1 MDMNIIDIIII
12 GIMAFSLVSGMHK
25 GFITSTLAL
34 VGFCGAWIGAYASY
48 GYLVTAVQ
56 QNEGLMNFLQ
66 GLVGAADLFK
76 TKTLA
81 DLEVAMA
88 SAADVDLAVS
98 EVGIPLIGD
107 LFRENVLGQVFANDG
122 LTRMSEYLTKTLL
135 SSVLNIFSFIVMFAL
150 IYAAVLLLVNL
161 MNNVFRFP
169 ILKHL
174 DWLLGG
180 AFGLVRG
187 AVIVM
192 LIFSVVPTICS
203 ALESM
208 DIPLLTDLMNQSRLA
223 VMVQEN
229 NMVSNVI
236 STLVK

>member
-1 MDMNIIDIIII
+1 MNIIDIIILAI
-12 GIMAFSLVSGMHK
+12 LAFSLISGMHK

-48 GYLVTAVQ
+48 GYLVTAIQ
-56 QNEGLMNFLQ
+56 QNEGLINFLQ
-66 GLVGAADLFK
+66 GLVSAADLFK

-81 DLEVAMA
+81 DLEVALA
-88 SAADVDLAVS
+88 SAADVDLAIT
-98 EVGIPLIGD
+98 EIGIPLISD

-174 DWLLGG
+174 DWLFGG
-180 AFGLVRG
+180 VFGLVRG

>member
-56 QNEGLMNFLQ
+56 QNEGLMTFLQ

-81 DLEVAMA
+81 DLEVALA
-88 SAADVDLAVS
+88 SSADIDLAVS
-98 EVGIPLIGD
+98 EVGIPLISD

-122 LTRMSEYLTKTLL
+122 LTRMSEYLTQTLL
-135 SSVLNIFSFIVMFAL
+135 SSVLNIFAFIVMFAL

-169 ILKHL
+169 LLKHL

-180 AFGLVRG
+180 VFGLVRG

-192 LIFSVVPTICS
+192 LIFAVLPALSSGLHSMKIDVLSDLLAGSTFATILQDNNFVS
-203 ALESM
+203 GL
-208 DIPLLTDLMNQSRLA
+208 ITTLL
-223 VMVQEN
+223 
-229 NMVSNVI
+229 
-236 STLVK
+236 K